1 MLVCQSSV
9 VEFQLPGQMIPSVLL
24 VLEDVATNPV
34 RYVCRIRVKKR
45 RRTVNREQKQ
55 ELVSELHGLFGEV
68 STVVVA
74 HYSGLTVADLE
85 ALRKQMR
92 AVGASFRVTK
102 NRLTRIALEGTK
114 FDGLSSLL
122 TGPTGM
128 AVSADPVAA
137 AKAMVEFAK
146 TNPKLIILGGV
157 MDGNALNVDGVKALA
172 SLPSLDELR
181 AKLVGMLQTPATR
194 VATVLSQPGAGVA
207 RVLSAYATK
216 GEAA

>member
-1 MLVCQSSV
+1 M
-9 VEFQLPGQMIPSVLL
+9 
-24 VLEDVATNPV
+24 
-34 RYVCRIRVKKR
+34 
-45 RRTVNREQKQ
+45 NREQKQ

-74 HYSGLTVADLE
+74 HYSGLTVSDLE
-85 ALRKQMR
+85 SLRKQMR
-92 AVGASFRVTK
+92 KVGASFRVTK

-114 FDGLSSLL
+114 FDGLADLL

-128 AVSADPVAA
+128 AVSTDPVAA

-157 MDGNALNVDGVKALA
+157 MDGNSLDVDGVKALA

-216 GEAA
+216 SEAA